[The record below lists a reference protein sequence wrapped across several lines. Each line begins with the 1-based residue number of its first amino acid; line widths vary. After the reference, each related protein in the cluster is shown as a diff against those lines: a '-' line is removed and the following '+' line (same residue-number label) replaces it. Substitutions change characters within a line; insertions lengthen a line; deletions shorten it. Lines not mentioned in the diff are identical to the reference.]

1 MTAFWKDLYAMLQ
14 TFETITEKVAT
25 RIYPIKLAENA
36 ELPAIVASR
45 ITTTPMYTHSGVS
58 DLSSK
63 FYQLRTWALTHEAA
77 DDLAD
82 IVEGIL
88 SGYNG
93 GMGSRIMGAVFLL
106 NRLDGYDPLT
116 GMNSQILDFQFCE
129 S

>member
-14 TFETITEKVAT
+14 TYATITSLVGT
-25 RIYPIKLAENA
+25 RIYPVKLAEKV
-36 ELPAIVASR
+36 ELPAIVTNR

-63 FYQLRTWALTHEAA
+63 FYQLRTWAKTHEAA
-77 DDLAD
+77 VDLAD

-106 NRLDGYDPLT
+106 NRIDGYDPET
-116 GMNSQILDFQFCE
+116 RMGSQILDFQFCE